1 MASRTS
7 YIVVFVTSSNDKEA
21 KIIAREL
28 IEHKIAACVNMI
40 PKINSIFWW
49 EKKIDNADEILLII
63 KSKYTA
69 LGKIIKTVKKL
80 HSYQVPEIIALPIIG
95 GNKDYLSWI
104 HESVD

>member
-1 MASRTS
+1 MAFRTA
-7 YIVVFVTSSNDKEA
+7 YIVVFVTSANEKEA
-21 KIIAREL
+21 KIIADQL
-28 IEHKIAACVNMI
+28 LKNKIAACVNMI
-40 PKINSIFWW
+40 PKINSVFWW
-49 EKKIDNADEILLII
+49 EKKIDSAAEILLII

-95 GNKDYLSWI
+95 GNKDYLAWI